1 MSCHRV
7 LSSVLAASLCGLA
20 LTGTQTVCAAPVE
33 GAIEADPHELALR
46 WTLASLSPQAWPT
59 LAPEAHPAPPAP
71 APRFSPL
78 PHGSRA
84 DAVPDP
90 GAYALMGAL
99 LLGAGLV
106 GRKLTS
112 SRRSCRPRPPA
123 RG

>member
-1 MSCHRV
+1 M
-7 LSSVLAASLCGLA
+7 LAASLGGPA
-20 LTGTQTVCAAPVE
+20 FIAGAAPVE
-33 GAIEADPHELALR
+33 GMIEADPHELAVR
-46 WTLASLSPQAWPT
+46 WTLASLSPQAWPA
-59 LAPEAHPAPPAP
+59 LAPVAPAAHTTPAPP

>member
-1 MSCHRV
+1 MSRHRV
-7 LSSVLAASLCGLA
+7 TSWVLAASLGGPA
-20 LTGTQTVCAAPVE
+20 FTAGAAPVE
-33 GAIEADPHELALR
+33 GTTEADPHELAVR
-46 WTLASLSPQAWPT
+46 WTLASLSPQAWPA
-59 LAPEAHPAPPAP
+59 LAPVSPAAQPAPPAP

-106 GRKLTS
+106 GHRLTS

>member
-1 MSCHRV
+1 MSCRRIV
-7 LSSVLAASLCGLA
+7 CWVWAASLAGLV
-20 LTGTQTVCAAPVE
+20 LPLRAAPVD
-33 GAIEADPHELALR
+33 AALEADPHELAVR
-46 WTLASLSPQAWPT
+46 WTLASLSPQAWQA
-59 LAPEAHPAPPAP
+59 LAPAADTPPALP

-99 LLGAGLV
+99 LLGAGLL
-106 GRKLTS
+106 GRRLTS
-112 SRRSCRPRPPA
+112 SRKSCRPRRPA

>member
-1 MSCHRV
+1 MWVC
-7 LSSVLAASLCGLA
+7 AASLAGLA
-20 LTGTQTVCAAPVE
+20 SPLCAAPVD
-33 GAIEADPHELALR
+33 AALEADPHELAVR
-46 WTLASLSPQAWPT
+46 WTLASLSPLPWQAA
-59 LAPEAHPAPPAP
+59 APVDAVPAMP

-78 PHGSRA
+78 PHGSHV

-106 GRKLTS
+106 GRRLTS
-112 SRRSCRPRPPA
+112 SRKSCRPRPPA